1 MRKRRLSDCVNVHM
15 VLALL
20 TYFLALLVIAWAWK
34 FGGGPERQSALAI
47 LGWVVAGFLYHPVT
61 YVSDFAKV
69 DTGLLALDTLLALSL
84 TAIALIANRLWP
96 LFSAGFSII
105 PLLAHFSV
113 AVEHRGVARAYWAM
127 NQIPFYL
134 ILLAVLIGTAAHRQ
148 RCATGT
154 KPIDWT

>member
-1 MRKRRLSDCVNVHM
+1 M

-20 TYFLALLVIAWAWK
+20 TYFLALLVIGWAWK

-69 DTGLLALDTLLALSL
+69 DTGLLAFDTLLALSL
-84 TAIALIANRLWP
+84 TAIALVANRLWP
-96 LFSAGFSII
+96 IFAAGFSII
-105 PLLAHFSV
+105 PLLSHLSV
-113 AVEHRGVARAYWAM
+113 AVEQRGVAQAYWAM

-134 ILLAVLIGTAAHRQ
+134 VLLVVLIGTVVHRH
-148 RCATGT
+148 RSASG
-154 KPIDWT
+154 IRSVDWA